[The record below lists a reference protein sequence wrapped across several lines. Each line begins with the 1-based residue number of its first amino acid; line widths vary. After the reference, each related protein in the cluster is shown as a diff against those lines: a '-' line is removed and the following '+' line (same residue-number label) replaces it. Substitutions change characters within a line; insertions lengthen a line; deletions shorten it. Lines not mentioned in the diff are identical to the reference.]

1 MRNRDRYRDR
11 DRCWPGA
18 AGKQLKP
25 HVQTADDDNDDNDDD
40 DDDDAIGEKGQEGKT
55 YVAC

>member
-1 MRNRDRYRDR
+1 MRKRDRDR
-11 DRCWPGA
+11 DRCWPGS

-25 HVQTADDDNDDNDDD
+25 HDQTAADDDDDND
-40 DDDDAIGEKGQEGKT
+40 DDDDAIGEKGQEGET